1 MSKNIQIKLTTAE
14 LNYLINLVK
23 DNINEGSYWGNEQQF
38 RKRQTKV
45 FNKLSSGLLS
55 KYSIYREEK

>member
-1 MSKNIQIKLTTAE
+1 MSKNIQIRFTTAE

-38 RKRQTKV
+38 QKRQTKV
-45 FNKLSSGLLS
+45 FNKLSNGLLS